1 MAGLSQVFRQLNMN
15 CGCSLGG
22 LLADCSV
29 NNQPDKG
36 TNQTPFSVS
45 RPLYELGSL
54 VPLHVA
60 GHEDAPT
67 VAEQYELDTAP
78 LGRGS
83 YGEVYGATHRKTGAR
98 RAVKTVDK
106 AIVSKTKAGFWRR
119 ELDILRR
126 LDHPNIVRLYEAFED
141 SGAVYLVLELCG
153 GGDLLE
159 RVAAPTETVP
169 EKEAALLLLQILG
182 GIQHLHLHG
191 IVHRDVKPEN
201 FLFTRREPEREPL
214 PPLVAPM
221 KLIDFGL
228 SRRLSFAT
236 GVLMTPKIGTAE
248 YMAPEAV
255 CGYVDEGQADRA
267 DMWSVGVVIHTMLT
281 GHFPSPRLAKEPP
294 DEYLSTPYWQRF
306 SSPAKHLLS
315 RLLHFDPQHRIT
327 ATAALR
333 HPWLAPMSTG
343 EDSILCDGIPE
354 AIFTFAS
361 FPGLRRLV
369 LVAAAREVD
378 DRDILTVRK
387 LFVRLELECEGVLT
401 RPALEGAAR
410 LRGGVGAVAGELLRA
425 FEKVDTDGSGTI
437 DWTELIAVAL
447 CKTGAPVRAAS
458 TGSDGDS
465 TYEGTTAS
473 GADEGAADEGE
484 EACWR
489 AFELLNHGNGG
500 VSCEAP
506 GAASFSGGFM
516 GDRKT
521 ARHWYLM

>member
-1 MAGLSQVFRQLNMN
+1 M
-15 CGCSLGG
+15 GG
-22 LLADCSV
+22 FLADCSV
-29 NNQPDKG
+29 DQKDSKTSQFPLNA
-36 TNQTPFSVS
+36 S

-60 GHEDAPT
+60 GKEDAPT
-67 VAEQYELDTAP
+67 ISELYELDPKP

-126 LDHPNIVRLYEAFED
+126 IDHPNIVRLYEAFED
-141 SGAVYLVLELCG
+141 DGAVYLVLELCG

-159 RVAAPTETVP
+159 RVAAPTDSVP
-169 EKEAALLLLQILG
+169 EKEAAMLLLQILG

-191 IVHRDVKPEN
+191 IVHRDIKPEN
-201 FLFTRREPEREPL
+201 FLFTRREPEREPM
-214 PPLVAPM
+214 PPVVAPM

-255 CGYVDEGQADRA
+255 AGWVDESQADRA
-267 DMWSVGVVIHTMLT
+267 DMWSVGVVLHTMLT

-294 DEYLSTPYWQRF
+294 DEYLSTPYWSRF
-306 SSPAKHLLS
+306 SPPCKHLLG
-315 RLLHFDPQHRIT
+315 RLLHFNCLHRVT

-333 HPWLAPMSTG
+333 HPWLTPVANA
-343 EDSILCDGIPE
+343 EDSVLCDGIPE
-354 AIFTFAS
+354 AISTFAS

-378 DRDILTVRK
+378 DRDIYTIRK
-387 LFVRLELECEGVLT
+387 LFARLELECEGVLT
-401 RPALEGAAR
+401 RPALEGPAK
-410 LRGGVGAVAGELLRA
+410 LDGTLGAVAVELLRTFQA
-425 FEKVDTDGSGTI
+425 VDTDGSGTI

-447 CKTGAPVRAAS
+447 CKNGAPVRAAS
-458 TGSDGDS
+458 SGSDGDS
-465 TYEGTTAS
+465 TYEGTTP
-473 GADEGAADEGE
+473 GTDVAAQEDGE

-506 GAASFSGGFM
+506 GASSFSGGYL